1 MYPQA
6 TRRLS
11 LFIFMAL
18 TILSAL
24 IVGYAVAKLLRGSTP
39 TYTTTRATP
48 EFEAEQF
55 TRQTA
60 VLGASEDD
68 PLTTTAEVAATFFS
82 PPPVTETAT
91 VAPTAVPT
99 LVEALDRFVEDDFED
114 ATTGWLERET
124 TTSRAQY
131 DGGRYRLM
139 LNGQLGMSVSSTL
152 PTENY
157 RLRADV
163 AAEQGNAGIVFM
175 SAKPTTFYRM
185 LINTTGQFAVQVQ
198 QGTALSSNVVDW
210 TASPALNQ
218 GAGAINRL
226 TIERQGSQVRL
237 YANDQPLFDAVILI
251 APGSFTGQYGFVLTS
266 EDGQGQASFDNLV
279 GERLPA
285 QP

>member
-163 AAEQGNAGIVFM
+163 AAEQGDVDFLLLGNPDDLRQHGSRLVEPLATVNGSPDVPVACMQQLHSSKRSKGSPLSFATSLARVAQAGNG
-175 SAKPTTFYRM
+175 KWTC
-185 LINTTGQFAVQVQ
+185 NGTGIS
-198 QGTALSSNVVDW
+198 GC
-210 TASPALNQ
+210 
-218 GAGAINRL
+218 
-226 TIERQGSQVRL
+226 
-237 YANDQPLFDAVILI
+237 
-251 APGSFTGQYGFVLTS
+251 
-266 EDGQGQASFDNLV
+266 
-279 GERLPA
+279 
-285 QP
+285 